1 MSGLFISHRADRTR
15 RPLRGARARAGLSLV
30 EVMISMAI
38 ASSLLTA
45 VAAAF
50 SASASAIEMNDQF
63 FRATQ
68 ATRISVNQIM
78 TEARKCMSGVVA
90 PTSLELITDKGET
103 RTYALTGNQ
112 LTMTVADPVA
122 PRTYRLASNVES
134 LQFQTNGKAVSM
146 VVTVKVGNN
155 AVTLTGSA
163 IPRRTITYEE

>member
-1 MSGLFISHRADRTR
+1 
-15 RPLRGARARAGLSLV
+15 
-30 EVMISMAI
+30 MISMAI

-78 TEARKCMSGVVA
+78 TEARRCMSGVVDR
-90 PTSLELITDKGET
+90 TSLELITDKGET

-112 LTMTVADPVA
+112 LTMTVADPIA
-122 PRTYRLASNVES
+122 PKVYRLASNVES
-134 LQFQTNGKAVSM
+134 LSFVTNGKAVSM
-146 VVTVKVGNN
+146 VVTVKVGSN

-163 IPRRTITYEE
+163 IPRRTIAYE